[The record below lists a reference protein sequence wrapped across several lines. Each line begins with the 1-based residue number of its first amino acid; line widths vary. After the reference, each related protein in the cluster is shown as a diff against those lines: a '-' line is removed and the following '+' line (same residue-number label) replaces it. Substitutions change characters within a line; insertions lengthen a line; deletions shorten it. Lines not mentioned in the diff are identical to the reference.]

1 MKDGPCPESRVAG
14 VASPSA
20 GPGTRGLDE
29 VCADGGRL
37 SGVSAP
43 QESGGDV
50 DPRRGMAGGRRESF
64 PSVGGREREARA
76 RVPTSVHFVLEQV
89 LRR

>member
-1 MKDGPCPESRVAG
+1 MGPVWRAGWLVSPHPQPDGAPWVW
-14 VASPSA
+14 
-20 GPGTRGLDE
+20 TRCVQTE
-29 VCADGGRL
+29 EEL

-43 QESGGDV
+43 QERGGDV

-64 PSVGGREREARA
+64 PSVGGGEREARA